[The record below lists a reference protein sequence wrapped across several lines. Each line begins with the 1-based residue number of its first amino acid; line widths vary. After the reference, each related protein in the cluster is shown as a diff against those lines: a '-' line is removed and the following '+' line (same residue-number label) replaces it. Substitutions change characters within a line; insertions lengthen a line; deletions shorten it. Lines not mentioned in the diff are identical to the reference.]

1 MTTDKDNV
9 ETDEKQFLMKIGKE
23 YYYLFLPLVN
33 YVIINYEKYVIHD
46 ITANNSTYFMR
57 IHI

>member
-23 YYYLFLPLVN
+23 YYYLFFFLRKQYYCIYDL
-33 YVIINYEKYVIHD
+33 
-46 ITANNSTYFMR
+46 
-57 IHI
+57 

>member
-23 YYYLFLPLVN
+23 YYYLFFF
-33 YVIINYEKYVIHD
+33 EKTILLYL
-46 ITANNSTYFMR
+46 
-57 IHI
+57 